1 MQANSQCHNYSSFK
15 CSFKSKECG
24 KEGEKLQKLEYL
36 ENGKSFSNEI
46 KTFFMI
52 FLSIKYKKIADT
64 SFKWFSSEF
73 TKQK

>member
-1 MQANSQCHNYSSFK
+1 MQANSQCCNYSSFK

-24 KEGEKLQKLEYL
+24 KEGEKLQKFEYL

-64 SFKWFSSEF
+64 SFK
-73 TKQK
+73 